1 MRFNKRST
9 ERDKMKIFIPIK
21 NNSQRVPRKNFR
33 IINGEPLYKFQLL
46 KFTDFEVFVDTDS
59 NEVMEGIKEDA
70 RLKNIT
76 VFKRNEKLVGDE
88 ISVCDLIKDF
98 IIKNDI
104 KDPITQ
110 IHVTSPFLNKE
121 TLEKA
126 HQFIGEYDSVVACN
140 VHNSRFWRL
149 ENYGFCPVN
158 HNPMKLEQTQTLPT
172 LYEENSAFY
181 IFRPKILL
189 ETNNRIGI
197 NPYFY
202 HVGYP
207 YNMDIDTEED
217 WQMVLRNIK

>member
-1 MRFNKRST
+1 
-9 ERDKMKIFIPIK
+9 MKIFIPIK

-59 NEVMEGIKEDA
+59 NEVMEGIKEDV

-121 TLEKA
+121 TLKKA
-126 HQFIGEYDSVVACN
+126 YQFIGEYDSVVACN

-202 HVGYP
+202 HVDYP
-207 YNMDIDTEED
+207 YNVDIDTEED

>member
-1 MRFNKRST
+1 MCFNKRST
-9 ERDKMKIFIPIK
+9 ERGKMKIFIPIK

-59 NEVMEGIKEDA
+59 NEVMEGIKEDV

-121 TLEKA
+121 TLKKA
-126 HQFIGEYDSVVACN
+126 YQFIGEYDSVVACN

-202 HVGYP
+202 HVDYP
-207 YNMDIDTEED
+207 YNVDIDTEED